1 MEIRPILSA
10 LLRTRTAPLLV
21 AIQVALSLAVL
32 ANALFIVHLRLETAE
47 RPSGIADEASL
58 GYFNRTFPDDAPHQ
72 QQMAEREREVAILRG
87 VPGVVSVVWA
97 SQMPMSRS
105 GSSSSVRANERQEQ
119 EVATP
124 AIYLAPPGFVRT
136 LGLKI
141 VEGRDI
147 TEAEMSETDANN
159 EGYFDKFPRTVL
171 ITRAMGEKLF
181 PGETTFVGKTFLFGT
196 GNAKGARVSV
206 VGVVE
211 RLQTTQAQTGA
222 EGEYSV
228 ILPWRM
234 SNNRVRYV
242 VRTEPGQRDRV
253 MLAGEQALRQA
264 AGQPVRL
271 QIRSVAE
278 DRYNR
283 YRNEKAMASML
294 IAVAALLLLVTASGI
309 VGLASLR
316 VTQRRKQIGVR
327 RALGARRVDILRYFL
342 VENVLITSTGIVAGL
357 FLGLALNQLLE
368 TRLGLP
374 RLPAP
379 YLAWGA
385 VTLWVLGL
393 LAVWGPA
400 ARAAATPPAIA
411 TRTA

>member
-1 MEIRPILSA
+1 MEIRPIVSS

-32 ANALFIVHLRLETAE
+32 ANALFIVHLRLEAAE
-47 RPSGIADEASL
+47 RPSGFTDEATL
-58 GYFNRTFPDDAPHQ
+58 GYLNRSFADDATHGE
-72 QQMAEREREVAILRG
+72 MLAEREREIALLRR
-87 VPGVVSVVWA
+87 VPGVVSAVWA
-97 SQMPMSRS
+97 SQTPMSRS
-105 GSSSSVRANERQEQ
+105 GSSSSVRANEKQEQ

-124 AIYLAPPGFVRT
+124 AIYLVPPGFLQTTGVK
-136 LGLKI
+136 L

-147 TEAEMSETDANN
+147 TEADMVESDPNTQ
-159 EGYFDKFPRTVL
+159 GYFDNFPGNVL
-171 ITRAMGEKLF
+171 VTRALGEKLF
-181 PGETTFVGKTFLFGT
+181 PGEGSSLVGRSFIFGS
-196 GNAKGARVSV
+196 NAKGATVRI

-211 RLQTTQAQTGA
+211 RLQSPQSQDGA

-228 ILPWRM
+228 ILPRRM
-234 SNNRVRYV
+234 TGNRMRYI
-242 VRTEPGQRDRV
+242 VRTEPGRRDKV
-253 MLAGEQALRQA
+253 MLAAEQAVRKA
-264 AGQPVRL
+264 AGRPIRL
-271 QIRSVAE
+271 QVRSVVE

-316 VTQRRKQIGVR
+316 VMQRRKQIGVR

-342 VENVLITSTGIVAGL
+342 VENVLITSTGIVVGL
-357 FLGLALNQLLE
+357 VLGLALNQLLE
-368 TRLGLP
+368 TKLGLP
-374 RLPAP
+374 KLPAV
-379 YLAWGA
+379 YLAGGA
-385 VTLWVLGL
+385 VALWLLGL
-393 LAVWGPA
+393 AAVWGPA